1 MKEKILVIGL
11 KEYETKKSLSDLSDK
26 ELTSIISKG
35 TDLLPIEGMEL
46 SVKENDNFSKI
57 LFEIDEIDSYAKD
70 EKRNVR
76 IYNQYVFEELKILFL
91 TYMNGISKELKEKM
105 KKMLIDMSDYQY
117 VVVCGKD
124 L

>member
-1 MKEKILVIGL
+1 MTEKIFVMGL
-11 KEYETKKSLSDLSDK
+11 KEYEAKKSLSDLTDK
-26 ELTSIISKG
+26 ELIDIITSG
-35 TDLLPIEGMEL
+35 TNLLPVENINL
-46 SVKENDNFSKI
+46 SEKENSNFDKI

-91 TYMNGISKELKEKM
+91 TYMNGMGKEVKELM